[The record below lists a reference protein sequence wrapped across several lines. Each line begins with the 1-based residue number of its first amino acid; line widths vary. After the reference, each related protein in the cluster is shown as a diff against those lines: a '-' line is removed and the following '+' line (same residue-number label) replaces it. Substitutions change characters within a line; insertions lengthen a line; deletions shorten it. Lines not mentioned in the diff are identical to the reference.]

1 MSRAKTS
8 PSNFAECQSAR
19 PFRNGRGRLYPPGPS
34 AVIIVH
40 LIDGQAVAT
49 LQF

>member
-1 MSRAKTS
+1 MALLL
-8 PSNFAECQSAR
+8 PHD
-19 PFRNGRGRLYPPGPS
+19 PDPPGPS

-49 LQF
+49 PQF